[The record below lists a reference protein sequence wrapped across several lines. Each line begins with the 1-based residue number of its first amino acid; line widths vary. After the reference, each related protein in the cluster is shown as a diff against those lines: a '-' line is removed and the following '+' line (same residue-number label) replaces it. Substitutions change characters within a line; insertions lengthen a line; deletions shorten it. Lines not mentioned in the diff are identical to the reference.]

1 MDGAGCGVISAATR
15 TLGEPFVSTQC
26 VIRLGGRGEENIFAQ
41 SNRHSMVSSP
51 ARAALGER
59 ELNDET
65 WRGRTLDYSSE
76 LNFHL
81 ARIFRATGEGDK
93 VHS

>member
-1 MDGAGCGVISAATR
+1 MDGAGCGVISVATR
-15 TLGEPFVSTQC
+15 TRSASLLSPRNVSFGWAGARRRT
-26 VIRLGGRGEENIFAQ
+26 FSQ

>member
-1 MDGAGCGVISAATR
+1 
-15 TLGEPFVSTQC
+15 
-26 VIRLGGRGEENIFAQ
+26 
-41 SNRHSMVSSP
+41 MVSSP
-51 ARAALGER
+51 ARS
-59 ELNDET
+59 ELAEWELSDET